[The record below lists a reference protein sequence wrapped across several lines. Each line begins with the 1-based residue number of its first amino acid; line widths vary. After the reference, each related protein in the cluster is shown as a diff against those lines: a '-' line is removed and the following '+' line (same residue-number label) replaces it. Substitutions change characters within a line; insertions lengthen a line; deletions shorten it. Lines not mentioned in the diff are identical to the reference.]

1 MSDNFVFRYI
11 RLRSPLFPPGSS
23 VGLLPVEAPEA
34 ETGSGTLSF
43 LCQTHIDLT
52 PPPPAYGTPDI
63 SDATR
68 RASESS
74 FNSDHAYPP
83 SPTHMLRTPPQSGP
97 PPFGRAASTAS
108 VSSSSDSI
116 ATLIS
121 TNASQ
126 STSGGVAT
134 PNSSP
139 PIVRTTADPQV
150 RSEVTRFFVRTVP
163 RHGQSG
169 TNRLSF
175 LPATLLG
182 APNKVS
188 LCGALLI

>member
-1 MSDNFVFRYI
+1 
-11 RLRSPLFPPGSS
+11 
-23 VGLLPVEAPEA
+23 VEAPEA

-52 PPPPAYGTPDI
+52 PPPPAYGTPDT

-68 RASESS
+68 RAFESS
-74 FNSDHAYPP
+74 SNPDHAYPP
-83 SPTHMLRTPPQSGP
+83 SPTHMLRTPNPQSGP
-97 PPFGRAASTAS
+97 PPFGRATSTAS
-108 VSSSSDSI
+108 ASSSSDSI
-116 ATLIS
+116 ATLIP
-121 TNASQ
+121 TNSSQ

-134 PNSSP
+134 LNSSP
-139 PIVRTTADPQV
+139 PIVPTTADPQV
-150 RSEVTRFFVRTVP
+150 RSEVTRFFVRTLP
-163 RHGQSG
+163 RHGQNG

-188 LCGALLI
+188 PCG